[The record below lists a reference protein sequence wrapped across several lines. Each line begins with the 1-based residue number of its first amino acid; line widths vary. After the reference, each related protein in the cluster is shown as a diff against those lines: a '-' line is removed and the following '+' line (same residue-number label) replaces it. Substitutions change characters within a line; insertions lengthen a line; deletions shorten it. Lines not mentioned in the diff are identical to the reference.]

1 MTVGLVSLGCAKN
14 AADLEVRVGRLL
26 AEGWTL
32 APNPDRCDTLIVNTC
47 AFIASARDEAEREIR
62 RALALKR
69 KGQVKRVVVAG
80 CYPERYP
87 ERAVRFPGVDG
98 WEGVPKK
105 FDCQRVPGLR
115 LSGKAYAYLKIAEG
129 CAHRCAYCAIPAIRG
144 GYRSRPLRAILK
156 EARDFVRTGVKELN
170 LIAQDPMLYGVDLK
184 PSTLNSQPSTLN
196 PQLSTLNP
204 QPSTLNS
211 QPSTLNIITLLRAL
225 DRMRGDF
232 RVRVLYS
239 YPSEITDEFLEWM
252 RTSPRAVKYV
262 DVPLQHTD
270 PAILKAM
277 ARGTAVKA
285 TQTAAARIRAAVP
298 GVTLRTTVM
307 TGFPGE
313 TADAF
318 ARLLADVKRMA
329 FDHLG
334 VFAYSPEEG
343 TAAAKLEGRPPAKVA
358 ERRALKVM
366 AVQKKIWAKKAK
378 AMLGKEF
385 PALVVAPGIARLE
398 SQAPDV
404 DGVVRLAG
412 DGEHA
417 PVGAFVT
424 VRLTAVRG
432 YDFIGE
438 PRNFSN

>member
-184 PSTLNSQPSTLN
+184 HGIRNSK
-196 PQLSTLNP
+196 P
-204 QPSTLNS
+204 QPPNHQTTKPPNHQTSKLPN
-211 QPSTLNIITLLRAL
+211 LVTLLKAL

-285 TQTAAARIRAAVP
+285 TQTAATRIRAAVP

-313 TADAF
+313 TAEAF
-318 ARLLADVKRMA
+318 ARLLSDVKRMQ

-343 TAAAKLEGRPPAKVA
+343 TAAAKLEGRPSAKVA

-378 AMLGKEF
+378 AMLGREF
-385 PALVVAPGIARLE
+385 TALVVAPGLARLE

-404 DGVVRLAG
+404 DGVVRFAENGGQTL
-412 DGEHA
+412 
-417 PVGAFVT
+417 VGTFVP

-432 YDFIGE
+432 YDFIGKLQIE
-438 PRNFSN
+438 S

>member
-14 AADLEVRVGRLL
+14 AADLEVRAGRLL
-26 AEGWTL
+26 AGGWTL
-32 APNPDRCDTLIVNTC
+32 AANPDRCDTLLVNTC
-47 AFIASARDEAEREIR
+47 AFIASAREEAEREIR

-69 KGQVKRVVVAG
+69 KGHVKRVVVMG

-87 ERAVRFPGVDG
+87 ERAAQFPGVDV
-98 WEGVPKK
+98 WEGVPKR

-115 LSGKAYAYLKIAEG
+115 LSGKAFAYLKIAEG

-156 EARDFVRTGVKELN
+156 DARDFVRTGVKELN
-170 LIAQDPMLYGVDLK
+170 LIAQDPMLYGVDVTPPAGRPK
-184 PSTLNSQPSTLN
+184 TTLV
-196 PQLSTLNP
+196 
-204 QPSTLNS
+204 
-211 QPSTLNIITLLRAL
+211 TLLKAL

-232 RVRVLYS
+232 KVRVLYS
-239 YPSEITDEFLEWM
+239 YPSEITDGFLDWM

-277 ARGTAVKA
+277 ARGSAVKA
-285 TQTAAARIRAAVP
+285 THEAAARIRAAVP

-385 PALVVAPGIARLE
+385 PALVVAPDIARLE

-412 DGEHA
+412 NGGQT

-438 PRNFSN
+438 PRIES

>member
-1 MTVGLVSLGCAKN
+1 MH
-14 AADLEVRVGRLL
+14 
-26 AEGWTL
+26 
-32 APNPDRCDTLIVNTC
+32 
-47 AFIASARDEAEREIR
+47 
-62 RALALKR
+62 
-69 KGQVKRVVVAG
+69 
-80 CYPERYP
+80 
-87 ERAVRFPGVDG
+87 FPGVDG
-98 WEGVPKK
+98 WEGVPKR

-129 CAHRCAYCAIPAIRG
+129 CAHRCSYCAIPAIRG
-144 GYRSRPLRAILK
+144 SYRSRPLRAILK

-170 LIAQDPMLYGVDLK
+170 LIAQDPMLYGVDLRHSTSTPK
-184 PSTLNSQPSTLN
+184 RETGNSKLQTPNSKLETLNSKLETPNLV
-196 PQLSTLNP
+196 
-204 QPSTLNS
+204 
-211 QPSTLNIITLLRAL
+211 TLLKAL

-239 YPSEITDEFLEWM
+239 YPSEITDEFLDWM

-270 PAILKAM
+270 PVILKVM

-313 TADAF
+313 TASAF
-318 ARLLADVKRMA
+318 ARLLADVMRMQ

-385 PALVVAPGIARLE
+385 PALVVAPGTARLE

-404 DGVVRLAG
+404 DGVVRLARNG
-412 DGEHA
+412 TQA
-417 PVGAFVT
+417 SVGAFVT

-438 PRNFSN
+438 PRIES

>member
-32 APNPDRCDTLIVNTC
+32 APNPDRCDTLLVNTC

-62 RALALKR
+62 RALTLKR

-156 EARDFVRTGVKELN
+156 EARDFVCTGVKELN
-170 LIAQDPMLYGVDLK
+170 LIAQDPMLYGVDFK
-184 PSTLNSQPSTLN
+184 PSTLNSQ
-196 PQLSTLNP
+196 LSTLNP
-204 QPSTLNS
+204 

-239 YPSEITDEFLEWM
+239 YPSEITDEFLDWM

-270 PAILKAM
+270 PVILKAM

-343 TAAAKLEGRPPAKVA
+343 TPAAKLEGRPPAKVA

-366 AVQKKIWAKKAK
+366 AVQKTIWAKKAK

-385 PALVVAPGIARLE
+385 TALVVAPGVARLE

-412 DGEHA
+412 NGAQA
-417 PVGAFVT
+417 PVGSFVP

-438 PRNFSN
+438 PRNFSS

>member
-1 MTVGLVSLGCAKN
+1 
-14 AADLEVRVGRLL
+14 
-26 AEGWTL
+26 
-32 APNPDRCDTLIVNTC
+32 
-47 AFIASARDEAEREIR
+47 
-62 RALALKR
+62 
-69 KGQVKRVVVAG
+69 
-80 CYPERYP
+80 
-87 ERAVRFPGVDG
+87 
-98 WEGVPKK
+98 
-105 FDCQRVPGLR
+105 
-115 LSGKAYAYLKIAEG
+115 
-129 CAHRCAYCAIPAIRG
+129 
-144 GYRSRPLRAILK
+144 
-156 EARDFVRTGVKELN
+156 
-170 LIAQDPMLYGVDLK
+170 
-184 PSTLNSQPSTLN
+184 
-196 PQLSTLNP
+196 
-204 QPSTLNS
+204 
-211 QPSTLNIITLLRAL
+211 
-225 DRMRGDF
+225 
-232 RVRVLYS
+232 
-239 YPSEITDEFLEWM
+239 M

-378 AMLGKEF
+378 AMLGKKF
-385 PALVVAPGIARLE
+385 TALVVAPGIARLE

-412 DGEHA
+412 NGAQA
-417 PVGAFVT
+417 PVGTFVP

-438 PRNFSN
+438 PEISAPIDFGGGI

>member
-26 AEGWTL
+26 AEGWAL

-47 AFIASARDEAEREIR
+47 AFIASARDEAEREIC

-184 PSTLNSQPSTLN
+184 PSTLNSQ
-196 PQLSTLNP
+196 LSTPNLV
-204 QPSTLNS
+204 
-211 QPSTLNIITLLRAL
+211 TLLKAL

-252 RTSPRAVKYV
+252 STSPRAVKYV

-277 ARGTAVKA
+277 ARGSAHRSRDPEGDGA
-285 TQTAAARIRAAVP
+285 RDGREGHADGGGADPCRRAGRDAPHHGDDGFPRRDGGRFRAAAGGCEADVVRPSGRIC
-298 GVTLRTTVM
+298 L
-307 TGFPGE
+307 
-313 TADAF
+313 F
-318 ARLLADVKRMA
+318 ARGGHGGGEVGRASAR
-329 FDHLG
+329 
-334 VFAYSPEEG
+334 EG
-343 TAAAKLEGRPPAKVA
+343 G
-358 ERRALKVM
+358 
-366 AVQKKIWAKKAK
+366 
-378 AMLGKEF
+378 
-385 PALVVAPGIARLE
+385 
-398 SQAPDV
+398 
-404 DGVVRLAG
+404 
-412 DGEHA
+412 
-417 PVGAFVT
+417 
-424 VRLTAVRG
+424 
-432 YDFIGE
+432 
-438 PRNFSN
+438 

>member
-32 APNPDRCDTLIVNTC
+32 APNPDRCDTLLVNTC

-62 RALALKR
+62 RALTLKR
-69 KGQVKRVVVAG
+69 KGAVKRVVVAG

-87 ERAVRFPGVDG
+87 ERAARFPGVDG

-170 LIAQDPMLYGVDLK
+170 LIAQDPMLYGIDLRHSTSTPK
-184 PSTLNSQPSTLN
+184 RETGNSKLETLNSKLETPNLVS
-196 PQLSTLNP
+196 
-204 QPSTLNS
+204 
-211 QPSTLNIITLLRAL
+211 LLKAL

-239 YPSEITDEFLEWM
+239 YPSEITDEFLDWM

-270 PAILKAM
+270 PAILKSM

-366 AVQKKIWAKKAK
+366 AVQKKIWAQKAK

-412 DGEHA
+412 NGGQT
-417 PVGAFVT
+417 PVGTFVP

-438 PRNFSN
+438 PQSES